1 MSIEWTEQDEDKFR
15 ADRRS
20 EKTAVIRRVMAD
32 AQKRLEKANENYQCV
47 GSASAARTVRKYE
60 EIVMVCEMALESLE
74 QECGRCALHRRNGS
88 HITEELRKRAQHD
101 THMPIDEAISFIE
114 SVAY

>member
-1 MSIEWTEQDEDKFR
+1 MSREWTEQDEDKFR

-20 EKTAVIRRVMAD
+20 EKAAVIRRVMAD
-32 AQKRLEKANENYQCV
+32 AQKRLEKAEENYQST
-47 GSASAARTVRKYE
+47 GSASASRTVQKYE

-74 QECGRCALHRRNGS
+74 QECYRCALHRRNGA
-88 HITEELRKRAQHD
+88 HITEELRKRAQ
-101 THMPIDEAISFIE
+101 TGSQMPIDEAISFIE